1 MEVEVD
7 KDVRNFI
14 EEKFKSFK
22 EEMQKSFDV
31 NNEIIKENK
40 SHIEHSISQ
49 SHQRDIQIQ
58 KIEGSIVQYVNETR
72 ETFKKEIK
80 EEINEMFQQIEGKIE
95 ECVGKINEVALEQ
108 SKITAAEKYSLTKAK
123 LIKLMKD
130 MGYYK

>member
-1 MEVEVD
+1 MD
-7 KDVRNFI
+7 SDVINFV
-14 EEKFKSFK
+14 EEKFKIFK
-22 EEMQKSFDV
+22 EEMQKSFDI

-49 SHQRDIQIQ
+49 GHQRDIQIQ

-72 ETFKKEIK
+72 ETLKKEIK
-80 EEINEMFQQIEGKIE
+80 EEIKEEVNEMFQQIKSTID

-108 SKITAAEKYSLTKAK
+108 SKVTTAEKYSLTKSK
-123 LIKLMKD
+123 LIRLMKD